1 MTGGQ
6 APGPQSWH
14 SQALMGTETFCQV
27 LAALTVKSN
36 PYWLSVP
43 PPPTKE
49 PCQLKGAT
57 ATVGSLRLHRKVT
70 GATVD
75 LT

>member
-6 APGPQSWH
+6 VPAPQSWH
-14 SQALMGTETFCQV
+14 SQAVTGTETNCQALAV
-27 LAALTVKSN
+27 LMLMSN

-43 PPPTKE
+43 PPPTKD
-49 PCQLKGAT
+49 PIQLNGAT
-57 ATVGSLRLHRKVT
+57 ATLGLLRLNRKVT

-75 LT
+75 WT